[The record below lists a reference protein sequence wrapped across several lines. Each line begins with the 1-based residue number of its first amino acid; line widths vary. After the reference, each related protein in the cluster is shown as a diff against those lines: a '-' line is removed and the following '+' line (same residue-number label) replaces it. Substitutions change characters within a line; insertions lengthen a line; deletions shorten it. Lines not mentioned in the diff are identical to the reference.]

1 MMRSLLRAP
10 ALALALGAL
19 SAGPVHAQSDPPPAV
34 SINVGAPVVDA
45 RGDLLGR
52 VETVIVDDGQARQ
65 VLVRTP
71 GLAGARTQLKSL
83 PVAGLR
89 PNGAGYRVSL
99 RKAEFDALPSLDR
112 R

>member
-1 MMRSLLRAP
+1 MTRSPLLG
-10 ALALALGAL
+10 LALALTLA
-19 SAGPVHAQSDPPPAV
+19 ATAAAQAQAQPAPPAY

-45 RGDLLGR
+45 RGALLGR
-52 VETVIVDDGQARQ
+52 VETVIVDGGRARQ

-99 RKAEFDALPSLDR
+99 RKSEFEALPALNR